1 MASILPETP
10 GRGRSR
16 FTKALP
22 TAPRETSPISM
33 KLNFLHSPLPPL
45 PKDAMLPRMSIRR
58 RPVGA
63 SKKEHSNTGTPSI
76 ASVSSVYSDSPRSIS
91 DSSRNSRESLS
102 GGDSESGP
110 TPPLPQKDEQ
120 EKEVAK
126 SIESPKHILAS
137 PSAGFVSSPPRP
149 EIWRRRSVRSDKSI
163 RFPELKLESSNGSTT
178 SPPKRQGPPPERSL
192 PAIPFT
198 LPKSTGRK
206 PVPARPA
213 PPQPDFM
220 GNKLSKL
227 KEKHGRNKSNVSINK
242 EEEAITKTGGTPNGT
257 ASLQNSP
264 FTRLPTPDYH
274 DTHKQR
280 TATPQGLSPR
290 TPHTPPDEAPPELP
304 SRSESRLMSNGNAN
318 ASRPSLLTTHTHTR
332 ESSETLTIT
341 SEPRVTR
348 SPQPQKP
355 YMTSRIITP
364 QPSPSPLSS
373 PPLNSP
379 PPSRI
384 YFPTQGPPAPPGK
397 IFPGA
402 PLGIVQLQCYQSHR
416 FMRSTKNTMC
426 PTACMIC
433 QKQDRD
439 LRWRCSWCCLSA
451 CGACM
456 KVLASVPGKDLQVC
470 LERLGRR

>member
-16 FTKALP
+16 FSKALP
-22 TAPRETSPISM
+22 TAPRDTSPISM
-33 KLNFLHSPLPPL
+33 KSNLRHSPLPPL
-45 PKDAMLPRMSIRR
+45 PKDAMLPSMSIRR

-63 SKKEHSNTGTPSI
+63 SKNEQTNTPSI
-76 ASVSSVYSDSPRSIS
+76 ASVSSVYSDSPRSVS
-91 DSSRNSRESLS
+91 DSSRISRESLS

-120 EKEVAK
+120 REEVAK
-126 SIESPKHILAS
+126 PVESPIHILAN

-163 RFPELKLESSNGSTT
+163 RFPDLKLEKSNGSTT
-178 SPPKRQGPPPERSL
+178 SPPERQGPPPERSL
-192 PAIPFT
+192 PAIPFA

-213 PPQPDFM
+213 PPQPEFM

-227 KEKHGRNKSNVSINK
+227 KEKHARNKSNASISK
-242 EEEAITKTGGTPNGT
+242 EEGVITKDGGAQNGT
-257 ASLQNSP
+257 GSLQNSP
-264 FTRLPTPDYH
+264 FTRLPTPDYQ
-274 DTHKQR
+274 DTDTQR
-280 TATPQGLSPR
+280 TATPRGLSPR
-290 TPHTPPDEAPPELP
+290 TPHTPPGEATPELP

-318 ASRPSLLTTHTHTR
+318 ASRPNFLTTHTR

-355 YMTSRIITP
+355 FTTSKILTP
-364 QPSPSPLSS
+364 QPSPSSLSS
-373 PPLNSP
+373 PPLTSP
-379 PPSRI
+379 LPSKI
-384 YFPTQGPPAPPGK
+384 HFPTQGPPAPPGK

-402 PLGIVQLQCYQSHR
+402 PLSIVQLQCYQSHR

-426 PTACMIC
+426 PTACMVC
-433 QKQDRD
+433 QRQDRD
-439 LRWRCSWCCLSA
+439 IRWRCSWCCLSA
-451 CGACM
+451 CGGCM
-456 KVLASVPGKDLQVC
+456 KVLASVPGQDLKVC